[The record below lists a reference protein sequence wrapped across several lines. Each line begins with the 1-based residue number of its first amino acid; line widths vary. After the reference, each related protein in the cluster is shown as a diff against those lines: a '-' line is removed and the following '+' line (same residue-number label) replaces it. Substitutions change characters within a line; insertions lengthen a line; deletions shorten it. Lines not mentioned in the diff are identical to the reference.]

1 MTDIPLQAYSALLY
15 SSNIAMVCR
24 ALNMYQVAA
33 SYTQLSGGNPLEELA
48 GETREVALRILAGPP
63 VEASEDIRAGFDHL
77 SALNVLATLAQPED
91 AQVLQRIAAETTD
104 EEVRALATL
113 VARTVG

>member
-1 MTDIPLQAYSALLY
+1 MTDIPLQAYSALLH
-15 SSNIAMVCR
+15 SSNLAMVCR

-33 SYTQLSGGNPLEELA
+33 AYTQVSGGNPLEELA

-63 VEASEDIRAGFDHL
+63 VEAGEDIRAGFDHL
-77 SALNVLATLAQPED
+77 SALNVLGTLAQPED
-91 AQVLQRIAAETTD
+91 AQVLQRIAEQTTD
-104 EEVRALATL
+104 EEVRALAKL